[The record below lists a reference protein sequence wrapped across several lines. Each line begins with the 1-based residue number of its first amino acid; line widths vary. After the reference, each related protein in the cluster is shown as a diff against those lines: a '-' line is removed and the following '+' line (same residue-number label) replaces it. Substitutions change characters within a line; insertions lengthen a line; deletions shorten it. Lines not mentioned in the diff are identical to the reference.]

1 MTTRLSLVI
10 PAYNEAGRLSAGLSQ
25 LLDGLPADDTE
36 ILVVDD
42 GSTDDT
48 AKVARRQLASWPQH
62 SVVSL
67 ARNSGKGAAVR
78 AGVVRARGDVIAF
91 VDADMETD
99 PRDLGA
105 LVGTL
110 KDNDVAV
117 GSRTLDGSLV
127 HERSSH
133 RAMMTRTFGIVVATL
148 MHLPMS
154 DTQCG
159 FKAFKGSIAKLL
171 FHGSRVDRYAFDVEV
186 LNLAARLGLRTQEV
200 PVRWSEVDG
209 SHIRPF
215 RDAVQMLAD
224 VARTRRTWRIQPPMQ
239 GLFLPEVPF
248 EAATE
253 LIRPYTRSVDLTIRW
268 KEGTAVL
275 FPCVPPTTARRIS
288 ERLLTSFQA
297 YDPQVLS
304 VEFDALFKSTHSFD
318 RMPTSNGSALPT
330 LDPVT

>member
-10 PAYNEAGRLSAGLSQ
+10 PAYNEADRLSTGLSR
-25 LLDGLPADDTE
+25 LLDGLPTDDTE
-36 ILVVDD
+36 ILVIDD
-42 GSTDDT
+42 GSTDQT
-48 AKVARRQLASWPQH
+48 AKVAAEQLAHWPQY
-62 SVVSL
+62 SVTSL

-99 PRDLGA
+99 PRDLGE
-105 LVGTL
+105 LVRTL
-110 KDNDVAV
+110 KNNDVAV
-117 GSRTLDGSLV
+117 GSRT
-127 HERSSH
+127 HESSTVNDRSSH
-133 RAMMTRTFGIVVATL
+133 RAMMTRTFGLVVAQI
-148 MHLPMS
+148 MHLPMG

-200 PVRWSEVDG
+200 PVRWTEVDG

-215 RDAVQMLAD
+215 RDAVQMMAD

-239 GLFLPEVPF
+239 GLFLPEVPID
-248 EAATE
+248 AATS
-253 LIRPYTRSVDLTIRW
+253 LIRPCTRSVDLAISW
-268 KEGTAVL
+268 KGGTAIL

-288 ERLLTSFQA
+288 KRLLTSLQS

-304 VEFDALFKSTHSFD
+304 VEFDALFKPILPNGHSA
-318 RMPTSNGSALPT
+318 REWAG
-330 LDPVT
+330 

>member
-10 PAYNEAGRLSAGLSQ
+10 PAYNEAERLSAGLSQ
-25 LLDGLPADDTE
+25 LLDGLPPDDTE
-36 ILVVDD
+36 ILLVDD
-42 GSTDDT
+42 GSTDGT
-48 AKVARRQLASWPQH
+48 ADVARRQLAAWPQH

-78 AGVVRARGDVIAF
+78 AGVIRARGEVIAF

-105 LVGTL
+105 LLGTL
-110 KDNDVAV
+110 EDNDVAV
-117 GSRTLDGSLV
+117 GSRTLDASSV
-127 HERSSH
+127 AERSSH
-133 RAMMTRTFGIVVATL
+133 RAMMTRTFGVVVATL

-215 RDAVQMLAD
+215 SDALQMLAD

-239 GLFLPEVPF
+239 GLFLPEVPID
-248 EAATE
+248 AATA
-253 LIRPYTRSVDLTIRW
+253 LIRPCTRAVDLTISW
-268 KEGTAVL
+268 KEGTALL

-288 ERLLTSFQA
+288 KRLLASLQS

-304 VEFDALFKSTHSFD
+304 VEFDALFKPS
-318 RMPTSNGSALPT
+318 RP
-330 LDPVT
+330 PVSSSPRGRRRAGMT

>member
-1 MTTRLSLVI
+1 M
-10 PAYNEAGRLSAGLSQ
+10 
-25 LLDGLPADDTE
+25 
-36 ILVVDD
+36 
-42 GSTDDT
+42 
-48 AKVARRQLASWPQH
+48 ARRQLAAWPQH

-78 AGVVRARGDVIAF
+78 AGVIRAHGEVIAF

-105 LVGTL
+105 LLGTL
-110 KDNDVAV
+110 EDNDVAV
-117 GSRTLDGSLV
+117 GSRTLDASSV
-127 HERSSH
+127 AERSSH
-133 RAMMTRTFGIVVATL
+133 RAMMTRTFGVVVATL

-215 RDAVQMLAD
+215 SDALQMLAD
-224 VARTRRTWRIQPPMQ
+224 VGTRRTWRIRPPMQ
-239 GLFLPEVPF
+239 GLFLPEVPID
-248 EAATE
+248 AATA
-253 LIRPYTRSVDLTIRW
+253 LIRPCTRSVDLIISW
-268 KEGTAVL
+268 KEGTALLSPACPPPRRVESRA
-275 FPCVPPTTARRIS
+275 PCWPP
-288 ERLLTSFQA
+288 
-297 YDPQVLS
+297 S
-304 VEFDALFKSTHSFD
+304 V
-318 RMPTSNGSALPT
+318 R
-330 LDPVT
+330 